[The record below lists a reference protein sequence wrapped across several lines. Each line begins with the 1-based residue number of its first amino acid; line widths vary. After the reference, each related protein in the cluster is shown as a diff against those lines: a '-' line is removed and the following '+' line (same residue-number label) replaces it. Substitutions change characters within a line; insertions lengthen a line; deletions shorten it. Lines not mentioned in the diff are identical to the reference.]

1 MIRMAAF
8 ILGFHSRVHT
18 TTRSTFMDD
27 LKDAV
32 LLAGC
37 DGEELVWTVSAQ
49 YP

>member
-1 MIRMAAF
+1 MVRMAAF
-8 ILGFHSRVHT
+8 ILGYSRVYT

>member
-8 ILGFHSRVHT
+8 ILGFPKVYT
-18 TTRSTFMDD
+18 TTRSTFIDD

-37 DGEELVWTVSAQ
+37 DGEELVWTVSL
-49 YP
+49 P